1 MCTIHTNSMFLI
13 ICIVS
18 IIKIRYTNC
27 TNCIEYYIDLL
38 YYLSYSK
45 ISVFNMIVLIGGEKG
60 GAGKSTIACNLAVFL
75 AFHEKDVLL
84 LDADPQKTSSTWA
97 YRRSLVEGKTL
108 PKIHSAE
115 KTGDVYDTVVDLA
128 KRYKYIIIDSGGRDS
143 KELRSALIAS
153 DIFYTPIKP
162 SQIDI
167 DTLGKMNEIV
177 EHAKA
182 LNKKLK
188 SVALITHSPTNPNMD
203 DKRETEEILGKMP
216 NFISSNI
223 SITYRSS
230 YWRTMGRG
238 LSVLEYSDDKA
249 KNEILT
255 LGAEVFKL

>member
-1 MCTIHTNSMFLI
+1 MI
-13 ICIVS
+13 I
-18 IIKIRYTNC
+18 
-27 TNCIEYYIDLL
+27 
-38 YYLSYSK
+38 
-45 ISVFNMIVLIGGEKG
+45 LIGGEKG

-75 AFHEKDVLL
+75 AYHQKDTLL

-97 YRRSLVEGKTL
+97 YRRSIIENQEL
-108 PKIHSAE
+108 PKIYSAE
-115 KTGDVYDTVVDLA
+115 KTGDVYDTVTDLS
-128 KRYKYIIIDSGGRDS
+128 KRYEHIIIDSGGRDS
-143 KELRSALIAS
+143 KELRSALITCNV
-153 DIFYTPIKP
+153 FYTPIKP

-177 EHAKA
+177 EHAKG
-182 LNKKLK
+182 LNKTLK

-203 DKRETEEILGKMP
+203 DKKETEEILSKMP
-216 NFISSNI
+216 NFISSNT

-255 LGAEVFKL
+255 LGAEVFRL

>member
-1 MCTIHTNSMFLI
+1 M
-13 ICIVS
+13 
-18 IIKIRYTNC
+18 
-27 TNCIEYYIDLL
+27 D
-38 YYLSYSK
+38 
-45 ISVFNMIVLIGGEKG
+45 
-60 GAGKSTIACNLAVFL
+60 
-75 AFHEKDVLL
+75 
-84 LDADPQKTSSTWA
+84 
-97 YRRSLVEGKTL
+97 
-108 PKIHSAE
+108 SAE
-115 KTGDVYDTVVDLA
+115 KTGDVYNTVIDLS
-128 KRYKYIIIDSGGRDS
+128 KRYEYIIIDSGGRDS

-182 LNKKLK
+182 LNKKLQ

-203 DKRETEEILGKMP
+203 DKKETEAILEKMVAKQQMP

-238 LSVLEYSDDKA
+238 LSVLEYSDNKA
-249 KNEILT
+249 KNEILS
-255 LGAEVFKL
+255 LGAFVPRGV

>member
-1 MCTIHTNSMFLI
+1 
-13 ICIVS
+13 
-18 IIKIRYTNC
+18 
-27 TNCIEYYIDLL
+27 
-38 YYLSYSK
+38 
-45 ISVFNMIVLIGGEKG
+45 MIVLIGGEKG
-60 GAGKSTIACNLAVFL
+60 GAGKSTIACNLAVYL
-75 AFHEKDVLL
+75 ACQEKDVLL
-84 LDADPQKTSSTWA
+84 LDADPQKTSSTWT
-97 YRRSLVEGKTL
+97 YRRNLITERDL

-115 KTGDVYDTVVDLA
+115 KTGDIYSTVMDFA
-128 KRYKYIIIDSGGRDS
+128 KRYKFIIIDSGGRDS
-143 KELRSALIAS
+143 KELRSALIAC

-167 DTLGKMNEIV
+167 DTLGKMNELV

-203 DKRETEEILGKMP
+203 DKKETEEILKKMP

-223 SITYRSS
+223 AITYRSS

-249 KNEILT
+249 KNEILS
-255 LGAEVFKL
+255 LGSEVFKL